1 MKENKCSKKKKI
13 IWLLAILT
21 VVIVIFAVSGIQ
33 QKQGI
38 SDATNKTVLNS
49 KSERKSPESKSNNK
63 GGNPGRSTDNESST
77 PDVIKEDAE
86 KQFPNSLGSSSQTP
100 SFPQAAQPSKKPEQ
114 PDTTGSHQQSTTQ
127 STQATVPTVTDSPVH
142 VHDWQPIER
151 VIHHDEVTHTV
162 HHDAVTQSIYI
173 VDSPRETHDVIRC
186 LVCGAEYLTTDEWML
201 QCASAQDHGNYTVV
215 TIEDHPEQG
224 HYEEQVIQS
233 AYDETVIDSSAWDE
247 TVIDGYRC
255 NTCGKLK

>member
-13 IWLLAILT
+13 VWLLAILT
-21 VVIVIFAVSGIQ
+21 FVIAIFATSGIQ
-33 QKQGI
+33 QKQD
-38 SDATNKTVLNS
+38 SFTETNKTVLNL
-49 KSERKSPESKSNNK
+49 KSEKKSPESTIHSN

-77 PDVIKEDAE
+77 PDVIKEDVE
-86 KQFPNSLGSSSQTP
+86 KQSPNELGSSFQTP

-114 PDTTGSHQQSTTQ
+114 PDTTGTHQQSVVQPIQT
-127 STQATVPTVTDSPVH
+127 SVPTVPETPVH

-215 TIEDHPEQG
+215 TIEDHSEQG

>member
-21 VVIVIFAVSGIQ
+21 VVIVIFAVSGLQ
-33 QKQGI
+33 QNQDI

-49 KSERKSPESKSNNK
+49 KSEKKSPESKSNNK

-86 KQFPNSLGSSSQTP
+86 KQSPNKLGSSSQTP

-114 PDTTGSHQQSTTQ
+114 PDTTGSHQQSTIQPTQ
-127 STQATVPTVTDSPVH
+127 TTVTTVTDSPVH

-151 VIHHDEVTHTV
+151 LIHHDEVTHTV
-162 HHDAVTQSIYI
+162 HHDAVTQSVYI

-186 LVCGAEYLTTDEWML
+186 LVCGAEYSTTDEWLL
-201 QCASAQDHGNYTVV
+201 QCASAQDHGNYSVE

-233 AYDETVIDSSAWDE
+233 AYDEIIIDAAAWDE

-255 NTCGKLK
+255 STCGETK

>member
-1 MKENKCSKKKKI
+1 MKQKTSSKIKKI

-21 VVIVIFAVSGIQ
+21 VVIVILAVSEIQ
-33 QKQGI
+33 HRQN
-38 SDATNKTVLNS
+38 SFAETNKTVLNS
-49 KSERKSPESKSNNK
+49 KSGKKPSEAKISNNA
-63 GGNPGRSTDNESST
+63 GNPGRSTDNASST

-86 KQFPNSLGSSSQTP
+86 KQSPNELGSSSETP

-114 PDTTGSHQQSTTQ
+114 PDAMGSYQQSVAQ
-127 STQATVPTVTDSPVH
+127 STQISVPTVPDTPVH

-151 VIHHDEVTHTV
+151 VIHHDEVTHTL
-162 HHDAVTQSIYI
+162 HHDAVTQTVYI
-173 VDSPRETHDVIRC
+173 VDSPRESHDVIRC